1 MIVQNLADAASLEEA
16 LIGEEME
23 VINLHNLI
31 KNYLTN
37 CKVVH
42 PQVQFEYQGSELP
55 VYAQICDFRIEQL
68 LDKLVDNAI
77 DFASPETAINLGLT
91 VGDQNISIFVENKG
105 DPIPELIKDSLFD
118 SMVTARD
125 KNPDNRLHFGMG
137 LYVVRVIA
145 DHHRGSVQAINLD
158 QHSGVRMEVTLPRY
172 IKTEPDQST
181 ILSNAIS

>member
-1 MIVQNLADAASLEEA
+1 
-16 LIGEEME
+16 ME

-31 KNYLTN
+31 KNYLAN

-42 PQVQFEYQGSELP
+42 PKVQFEYQGADIP
-55 VYAQICDFRIEQL
+55 AYAEICDFRIEQL

-77 DFASPETAINLGLT
+77 DFALPKTTVKLGLT
-91 VGDQNISIFVENKG
+91 ASAQTISFFVENQG

-125 KNPDNRLHFGMG
+125 KNPDNRLHFGIG

-145 DHHRGSVQAINLD
+145 DHHRGSVRAINLSPN
-158 QHSGVRMEVTLPRY
+158 SGVRLEVTLPRY
-172 IKTEPDQST
+172 INTEPDQST
-181 ILSNAIS
+181 TLADAIS